1 VLSAIF
7 MILFIL
13 LVPQM
18 ESRLARGHQT
28 GHRSHLSPVIETL
41 AAPGLDYRSSVVLA
55 DLQEPELAS
64 RSLEVAAFTQLRAK
78 QLLNLSSSVPILVP
92 VRVVSTKA
100 PERPRGPPQEICDS
114 NTIGFSEVH
123 TVIRSTHKYLASLSF
138 IQKWAL
144 FCFLRECG
152 VEVVE
157 RQTLGGVQFRCSTAP
172 FSDVQVL
179 EGDGD

>member
-1 VLSAIF
+1 

-78 QLLNLSSSVPILVP
+78 KLLNLSSSVPILAP

-114 NTIGFSEVH
+114 NTSRKF
-123 TVIRSTHKYLASLSF
+123 TLSF
-138 IQKWAL
+138 EAHISIWLRSVLFKSGLLFAL
-144 FCFLRECG
+144 FAN
-152 VEVVE
+152 VV
-157 RQTLGGVQFRCSTAP
+157 LK
-172 FSDVQVL
+172 L
-179 EGDGD
+179 